1 MGYEQFGLERALVF
15 QFGGDSTS
23 KRLPRDGAW
32 RCFDVSKMADV
43 RLRDGRWR
51 SGIQHRKAQ
60 VCIQL
65 VDVDVNVPATLKR
78 RQPLAFGSS
87 ELKPPRR
94 PGD

>member
-1 MGYEQFGLERALVF
+1 MTLA
-15 QFGGDSTS
+15 T
-23 KRLPRDGAW
+23 
-32 RCFDVSKMADV
+32 
-43 RLRDGRWR
+43 
-51 SGIQHRKAQ
+51 Q

-78 RQPLAFGSS
+78 RQPLPFGSP

>member
-1 MGYEQFGLERALVF
+1 LYFNSAATARQKGYRVMAHGAASMSPRWQTFGFV
-15 QFGGDSTS
+15 T
-23 KRLPRDGAW
+23 
-32 RCFDVSKMADV
+32 
-43 RLRDGRWR
+43 RWR
-51 SGIQHRKAQ
+51 SEIQHRKAQ